1 VELTEAGRQLVPKLA
16 PVMQANNAR
25 FLQGVTEAE
34 LGSFAST
41 IQKMLNNAE
50 TTVPSPEESIKA

>member
-1 VELTEAGRQLVPKLA
+1 MVPKLA